1 MSLTPQIWLHRGAL
15 TRAIGAGADPSSS
28 PELARRAEQL
38 TSPAC
43 RRKLA
48 EGLRRSLR
56 AAEEPPRPLSTAVP
70 VQRREV
76 LAARRDIER
85 LAEELLTS
93 DEVQPRGIVLVQ
105 RLLTQGDSPLFR
117 PSAEGELDD
126 AVRHARAA
134 LLLR

>member
-1 MSLTPQIWLHRGAL
+1 MSLTPPIWLHRGAL

-38 TSPAC
+38 TAPAC

-70 VQRREV
+70 F
-76 LAARRDIER
+76 
-85 LAEELLTS
+85 
-93 DEVQPRGIVLVQ
+93 VLVQ